1 MNNIVQIDPR
11 LHYKEAKDILTLPII
26 VRTNKFDEESVQK
39 FYDSMTSAM
48 NTGQGVI
55 PVVVDSYGGQVYAL
69 MEMISIVQ
77 ACPIPVATVCLGK
90 AMSCGSLLF
99 CMAKE
104 GMRYMGPH
112 ATLMFHDV
120 SSGNHGK
127 VEEIKTSAKQT
138 EYLNNYIFKLAASH
152 LGKEEDFFLKKLHD
166 MGHAEWYMPAKEAK
180 ENGICNH
187 IKIPQF
193 VTKVEFTQSFE

>member
-1 MNNIVQIDPR
+1 MNNLYFIDSK
-11 LHYKEAKDILTLPII
+11 LNYKEPKDILTPPLV

-39 FYDSMTSAM
+39 FHDNMTNAM
-48 NTGQGVI
+48 NTGQAVVPVI
-55 PVVVDSYGGQVYAL
+55 VDSYGGQVYAL

-77 ACPIPVATVCLGK
+77 ACPLPVATICLGK

-99 CMAKE
+99 CMGTK

-138 EYLNNYIFKLAASH
+138 EYLNNYIFKLAAKH

-166 MGHAEWYMPAKEAK
+166 MGHAEWYMPAVEAK
-180 ENGICNH
+180 ENNICNH

-193 VTKVEFTQSFE
+193 TTKVELTQTFE